1 MQLSLKASDSEQTC
15 YFLVNGAFLHMDTPT
30 AQPFPHFTSPS
41 RHDNDLHDPML
52 LVKNINLADY
62 TQKSKV
68 SNLRER
74 GGGEGG
80 EGKERR
86 KGGTLYFCRHRR
98 DLLSSSLLE

>member
-1 MQLSLKASDSEQTC
+1 MQLSLKASDSKQTC

-52 LVKNINLADY
+52 LVKKYKLSRLH
-62 TQKSKV
+62 SKEQGFKPE
-68 SNLRER
+68 RE
-74 GGGEGG
+74 G